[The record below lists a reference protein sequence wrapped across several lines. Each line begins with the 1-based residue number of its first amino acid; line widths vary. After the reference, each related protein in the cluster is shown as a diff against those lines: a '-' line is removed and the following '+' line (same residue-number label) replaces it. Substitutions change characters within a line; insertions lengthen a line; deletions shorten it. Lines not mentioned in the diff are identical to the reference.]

1 MDPYVEDLRK
11 LKNIYISERIN
22 NILREHYDIDTEE
35 MFSDYQEFYKEG
47 IKIYDYKGNYIRT
60 VAGTKDE

>member
-1 MDPYVEDLRK
+1 MVRDVKSKTL
-11 LKNIYISERIN
+11 
-22 NILREHYDIDTEE
+22 EE